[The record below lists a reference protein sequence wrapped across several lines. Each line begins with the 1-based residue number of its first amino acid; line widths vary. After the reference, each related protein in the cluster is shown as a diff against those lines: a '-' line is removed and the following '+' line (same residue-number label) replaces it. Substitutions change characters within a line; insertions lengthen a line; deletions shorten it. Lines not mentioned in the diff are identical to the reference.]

1 MRRFSPVI
9 GITSATVPMAARSQ
23 EDSHTL
29 QALSEPA
36 TAHGQLEGHSHAG
49 QPLEG
54 IGTAGLVGVY
64 HRHGIRQEYPC
75 RCGGR

>member
-1 MRRFSPVI
+1 MSRASPSRREGFNRARPALTMRRFSPVI

-36 TAHGQLEGHSHAG
+36 TAMASLRATPTPAS
-49 QPLEG
+49 PLKG
-54 IGTAGLVGVY
+54 
-64 HRHGIRQEYPC
+64 
-75 RCGGR
+75 